1 MGWTVLY
8 RSNSPKNYAEEKKII
23 RDLFQPAD
31 KLEVVQMS
39 KKGSVWYVAVRN
51 LVMEDKPVSAVV
63 IKTSTQNGEFGYK
76 DMDETMHPYYYDAPI
91 SLINK
96 LTPTDN
102 ENANEW
108 RNNVRQKHEAAK
120 TLNKKVRLENGMVID
135 VSKLKLKYNELYI
148 DEFRIH
154 DIEKRM
160 FVWTKYGLMF
170 KLTKKQVDSIK
181 KIVLEQKEQVS
192 N

>member
-63 IKTSTQNGEFGYK
+63 IKTSTKNGEFGYK

-108 RNNVRQKHEAAK
+108 RNKVRQRHAEE
-120 TLNKKVRLENGMVID
+120 KKLKASNVLVNGMKVN
-135 VSKLKLKYNELYI
+135 VAGMFGKYNGKDITELTV
-148 DEFRIH
+148 H
-154 DIEKRM
+154 DIENRK
-160 FVWTKYGLMF
+160 FYWNEGGVIFTLQH
-170 KLTKKQVDSIK
+170 KQVKQIK
-181 KIVLEQKEQVS
+181 IKVLEEQQKVEG
-192 N
+192 